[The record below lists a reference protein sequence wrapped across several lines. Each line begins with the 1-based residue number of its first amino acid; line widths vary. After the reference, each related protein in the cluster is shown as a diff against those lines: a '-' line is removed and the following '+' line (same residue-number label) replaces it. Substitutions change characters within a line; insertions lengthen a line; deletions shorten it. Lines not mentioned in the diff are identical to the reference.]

1 MLCGALLTEA
11 FLFSTEHFGLLLLLL
26 LLHRIGSTFT
36 VTWIYWSWY
45 IGKYF
50 SLVGKCHEIGENG
63 QKQRAKIDRPI
74 KVNEERKYLMHV
86 KKFSVRFFSSPPQFF
101 VLFLCFWFGWEVR
114 FRFVAISLVFVI
126 FDRCEIKSRD
136 QLLYRPRHI
145 CMLPQHK
152 HV

>member
-86 KKFSVRFFSSPPQFF
+86 KKFSVRFFSSPPPPILRSVS
-101 VLFLCFWFGWEVR
+101 VLLVRLRGSFSLCGDFSGFRNFWSLWNQIEGPI
-114 FRFVAISLVFVI
+114 AISP
-126 FDRCEIKSRD
+126 ST
-136 QLLYRPRHI
+136 YMHAAPT
-145 CMLPQHK
+145 
-152 HV
+152 